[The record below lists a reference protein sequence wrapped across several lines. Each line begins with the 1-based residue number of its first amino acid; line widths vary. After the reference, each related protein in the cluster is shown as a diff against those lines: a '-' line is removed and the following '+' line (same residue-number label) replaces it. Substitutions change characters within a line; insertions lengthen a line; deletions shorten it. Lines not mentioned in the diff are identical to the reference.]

1 MYISRKELTLIFMSY
16 LPLLVLPA
24 RFECTTNESGTI
36 EAGAV
41 CCRTSLDFGLFS
53 CIDGPEPRKV
63 LMTFKVPEIH
73 IGIEVLDNIIE
84 RIDFQGSYGVLGPDK
99 ATQDGGNKVNG
110 AYIMMFNG
118 HCAPNNIVY
127 SHSSTR

>member
-1 MYISRKELTLIFMSY
+1 MSY

-118 HCAPNNIVY
+118 HCTPNNIVY